1 MFGFPGELVVAI
13 PDRPPYYS
21 LYADGPL
28 ARKVYSRE
36 AGETLLS
43 YPEGAVVF
51 LYYTYP
57 SHRAA
62 TCVRNVPGGAALPG
76 LSRKVAVLFTVDASR
91 VDKLKR
97 SIGHLNMHAGG
108 AYHYVD
114 AFYLRLYFVLQQ
126 RGRLNYTAL
135 RNIAERFSKIGALSH
150 G

>member
-13 PDRPPYYS
+13 PDEPLFYS

-28 ARKVYSRE
+28 ARKVHSRE
-36 AGETLLS
+36 AGETYLS

-62 TCVRNVPGGAALPG
+62 TCVRNAPGGAALPG

-97 SIGHLNMHAGG
+97 AIGHLNVHSGG
-108 AYHYVD
+108 AYQYGD
-114 AFYLRLYFVLQQ
+114 DFYLRLYFVLQQ
-126 RGRLNYTAL
+126 PGRLNYIAL
-135 RNIAERFSKIGALSH
+135 RSLAGRYVKEGSH